1 MDDAQRPSGFSG
13 HWGIFSALGPGTMIQ
28 RQTIIHNVSDE
39 PITVEQADGS
49 QITVPARGKLPADL
63 PSELDSLL
71 PPMVPHGSAA
81 PP

>member
-1 MDDAQRPSGFSG
+1 MMQR
-13 HWGIFSALGPGTMIQ
+13 T
-28 RQTIIHNVSDE
+28 TIIHNVSDE
-39 PITVEQADGS
+39 PLTVEQSDGS
-49 QITVPARGKLPADL
+49 QIIVPPRGKLPADL